1 MFVYISWQLENG
13 KVAARFPVED
23 GEDCIVGSFI
33 RRTPCQMYVGRSV
46 RGNNGRNMFRA

>member
-23 GEDCIVGSFI
+23 GEDCIQKSK
-33 RRTPCQMYVGRSV
+33 P
-46 RGNNGRNMFRA
+46 NNGLELLIVFILTVRI